1 MLLPRRFTLP
11 SYQIPRFSTPVLL
24 IVPTECPY
32 DLSAGTNPVPED
44 RNLLA

>member
-11 SYQIPRFSTPVLL
+11 SYQIPSFSTPVLL
-24 IVPTECPY
+24 TFPTERPY

-44 RNLLA
+44 RNLIA

>member
-1 MLLPRRFTLP
+1 MIQLRRFTLP

-24 IVPTECPY
+24 AVAKERLY
-32 DLSAGTNPVPED
+32 DLSAGTNRVPEG